1 MQFEWWELRIIL
13 VGVLIAISCSLL
25 SVYIV
30 LRRMAMIS
38 EGVSHAGFGGMGIAL
53 LLGLFLPAMA
63 SDGIE
68 QAVTGVFCL
77 VTALGIGYI
86 TKNRHVSHDSAIG
99 IFLVAAMALGMI
111 FIAFYRALGG
121 NSPKTNLE
129 SLLFG
134 QFAAVNDLDLI
145 MAGAGVLVIS
155 TLVGLFYNEMLYTTL
170 DEDMARVNGVKVKWI
185 NALLLILISLV
196 IVVGVRMVGFLMI
209 TAMTI
214 IPGATASMLSRR
226 FGGVMLLSLAIG
238 VLTSVGGLFLIVK
251 SPWNLSPGPVL
262 VLLMFTVFIVVWII
276 RHNARP
282 KLGND

>member
-53 LLGLFLPAMA
+53 LLGVFIPLFANTYV
-63 SDGIE
+63 E
-68 QAVTGVFCL
+68 QVMTGVFCL
-77 VTALGIGYI
+77 GTALAIGFI

-99 IFLVAAMALGMI
+99 IFLVAAVALGML
-111 FIAFYRALGG
+111 FISIYRSFGRGAA
-121 NSPKTNLE
+121 PNLE
-129 SLLFG
+129 SILFG
-134 QFAAVNDLDLI
+134 QFTAVNNVDLL
-145 MAGAGVLVIS
+145 MAGAGVAVVC
-155 TLVGLFYNEMLYTTL
+155 TLVTLLFHELLYTTL
-170 DEDMARVNGVKVKWI
+170 DQDMARVNGVNVRFI
-185 NALLLILISLV
+185 NTLLLVLVSLV

-214 IPGATASMLSRR
+214 IPGATANMLSRR
-226 FGGVMLLSLAIG
+226 FGGVLAASLTIGAATSFVSLLLAVKGPLSNFAPGPIL
-238 VLTSVGGLFLIVK
+238 VLT
-251 SPWNLSPGPVL
+251 
-262 VLLMFTVFIVVWII
+262 MFAVFIVVWLI
-276 RHNARP
+276 RHTARP